1 MFFDSSKN
9 NLFVVCINMQIM
21 TQNDNHIDNYKIA
34 PETNNQKSAIQCWG
48 KELSA
53 NYKSYPC
60 ERLLCD

>member
-1 MFFDSSKN
+1 
-9 NLFVVCINMQIM
+9 M